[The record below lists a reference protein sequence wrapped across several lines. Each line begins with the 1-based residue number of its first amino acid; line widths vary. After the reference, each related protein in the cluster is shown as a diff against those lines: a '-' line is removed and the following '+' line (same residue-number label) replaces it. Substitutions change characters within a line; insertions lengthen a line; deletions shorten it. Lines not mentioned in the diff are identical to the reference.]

1 LIAEGTNE
9 QDAEFISRFIP
20 KFKKSK
26 KSAYEKINELIK
38 LRAALEKWYPRF
50 QAKNFAE
57 SQSYNKNN
65 PMDNLFVTVSELI
78 MYYQRI
84 PIDPSGNFDKYGF
97 NGRSLMEILGLP
109 FVSNQAL
116 GNRGVGNG
124 LFMSSAENS
133 PSPTLRALSEYYQV
147 SFGHIREKF

>member
-1 LIAEGTNE
+1 
-9 QDAEFISRFIP
+9 
-20 KFKKSK
+20 
-26 KSAYEKINELIK
+26 
-38 LRAALEKWYPRF
+38 
-50 QAKNFAE
+50 
-57 SQSYNKNN
+57 
-65 PMDNLFVTVSELI
+65 MDNLFVTVSELI
-78 MYYQRI
+78 MYYQWI